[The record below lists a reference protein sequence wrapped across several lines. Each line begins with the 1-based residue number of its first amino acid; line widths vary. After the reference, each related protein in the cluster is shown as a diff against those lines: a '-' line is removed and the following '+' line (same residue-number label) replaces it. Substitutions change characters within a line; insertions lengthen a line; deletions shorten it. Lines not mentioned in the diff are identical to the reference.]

1 MAERVVGTLMDA
13 GAEPICS
20 LFFLFV
26 TRILITDGV
35 HVQFLDLE
43 DLEADPDGNS
53 VQGENSDEIIFHRSQ
68 AEAGV
73 NVFVSLFL
81 SLPFFT
87 QPSLAGNADSQ
98 AWLGT
103 QLYWGAMGLERNQV
117 EAVCRDVY
125 SSFTPLASMLNCRYA
140 GWKLQLH
147 KTTLTAS
154 TTWP

>member
-1 MAERVVGTLMDA
+1 
-13 GAEPICS
+13 
-20 LFFLFV
+20 LFFLFI

-68 AEAGV
+68 AEAGI

-81 SLPFFT
+81 LLPFFT
-87 QPSLAGNADSQ
+87 EPSSAGNADSQ

-125 SSFTPLASMLNCRYA
+125 SSFTPFASMLNPRYA